1 MKRFLKPGILP
12 WFTLGC
18 GGLGLVL
25 RIWLYSGVDH
35 KGLLP
40 VGHLG
45 SALAYI
51 LTALVFGVL
60 FLCVR
65 QLNPEGEYTRLF
77 PAGFM
82 GAMGCVAGAS
92 GILAAA
98 VCQYVSGDVLS
109 LLSVIL
115 GFAAFGCLG
124 KIGLHRLQ
132 GSRPSVYAHML
143 VTVFLLFYTVG
154 RCRGW
159 GSEPQVQ
166 IYIFPLLACIFLML
180 TGYYQSALG
189 ACKNCIRQ
197 LVFCSQAAVF
207 CCCLSL
213 NGEHPLFYMGMI
225 LYLTLDLCG
234 AQKEQT
240 PETPAAEEE

>member
-65 QLNPEGEYTRLF
+65 QLNPEG
-77 PAGFM
+77 
-82 GAMGCVAGAS
+82 
-92 GILAAA
+92 
-98 VCQYVSGDVLS
+98 
-109 LLSVIL
+109 
-115 GFAAFGCLG
+115 
-124 KIGLHRLQ
+124 
-132 GSRPSVYAHML
+132 
-143 VTVFLLFYTVG
+143 
-154 RCRGW
+154 
-159 GSEPQVQ
+159 
-166 IYIFPLLACIFLML
+166 
-180 TGYYQSALG
+180 
-189 ACKNCIRQ
+189 
-197 LVFCSQAAVF
+197 
-207 CCCLSL
+207 
-213 NGEHPLFYMGMI
+213 
-225 LYLTLDLCG
+225 
-234 AQKEQT
+234 
-240 PETPAAEEE
+240 